1 MRTKFIIPTLLILC
15 TRLTSADEQVS
26 TSPPTLEELK
36 ATGPSLSTYL
46 KKGPEKESDNG
57 APKADLIGFKK
68 DIEPILSAT
77 CWECHGPDKEKGDL
91 RIDTLDPDILYGEDT
106 GWWLDTMEAL
116 TNDEMPPEDG
126 PKLTDDDRN
135 KIITWISSQIQAA
148 SQVQRDEQSHTSFR
162 RMARYE
168 YNYALQDLLGL
179 PLDFA
184 GDLPPDPVSE
194 DGFQNSSEMLKISV
208 SQYNEYLKL
217 NRDALKR
224 ATVRGA
230 QPKML
235 HWAITPERAAT
246 RRVRTRQQLD
256 AKIGRVAPDAPKTKV
271 PEPVEKKIP
280 KSGKIG
286 KGPYY
291 KNPKTGHAVPAKWA
305 FRRAVHAWPPSA
317 TLAQNPAES
326 DYIGII
332 PAGQR
337 LIYDLGNQLPDEG
350 ILRVRIRGSRTS
362 AAPNHVPSLALEFG
376 WQGSNQSLASVKIS
390 NQNLIIDSPPGE
402 YEFYQWDIPL
412 SEIYPR
418 NPVRKTIALG
428 TPKLT
433 NPSEYIRLHNVSKDP
448 AAIVEFDYVEI
459 STPVYEQWPPAS
471 HQQIFIASENSDDE
485 NLYAREIILNFM
497 QRAWRRNITDA
508 EIDRKMSY
516 FTRIRP
522 SCTDFQ
528 ESIIE
533 VLATV
538 LSSPRFLYLIQS
550 EPTPYTSNKTLDDF
564 EIATRLSMFLW
575 CSTPDAT
582 LLELAKKGQLNNP
595 EELIRQTQR
604 MLKDPKHHRFTQR
617 FVRQWLNMDLLNFLN
632 IDKSAYPKFNN
643 HLKEAMQQEPVA
655 FFEELL
661 KHDHSV
667 MDFIHADYAVINQE
681 LAKHYDIENVHGSHF
696 RKVALK
702 PEDNRGGLLTQAGL
716 LAMNSDGKDSHPLK
730 RGIWLLE
737 SILNDPPPP
746 PPAEVAEIDLTDPE
760 ILKMTLKERMEDHRN
775 KPACASCHVK
785 IDPWGVA
792 FENFDAVG
800 KWRTKYGE
808 KDVDSMGLLFNKHE
822 LDGMNGLKRFLLT
835 NRQDQFARAMVHKM
849 TTFALGRPLSFSDRS
864 RIGTLTS
871 DLRKRGDGLNSLVE
885 IIVTS
890 ELFKSH

>member
-1 MRTKFIIPTLLILC
+1 MRTNLIISTLLILSAG
-15 TRLTSADEQVS
+15 LTNAEVQVS
-26 TSPPTLEELK
+26 TSPPTLEQLK
-36 ATGPSLSTYL
+36 ASGPSLSSYL
-46 KKGPEKESDNG
+46 KKNPEKESNNG

-68 DIEPILSAT
+68 EIEPILSAT
-77 CWECHGPDKEKGDL
+77 CWECHGPDRERGDL

-126 PKLTDDDRN
+126 PKLSDDDRN

-230 QPKML
+230 QPEML

-246 RRVRTRQQLD
+246 RKVKTRQQLD
-256 AKIGRVAPDAPKTKV
+256 AQIGRVDPDAPKTKV
-271 PEPVEKKIP
+271 PKQVKKKTP

-305 FRRAVHAWPPSA
+305 FRRAVHAWAPSA

-326 DYIGII
+326 DYIGVI

-433 NPSEYIRLHNVSKDP
+433 NPSEYIRLHNISSDP

-522 SCTDFQ
+522 ACTDFQ

-564 EIATRLSMFLW
+564 EVATRLSMFLW

-582 LLELAKKGQLNNP
+582 LLELAEKGQLNNP

-604 MLKDPKHHRFTQR
+604 MLKDPKHHRFTER

-632 IDKSAYPKFNN
+632 IDKSEYPKFNN

-864 RIGTLTS
+864 RIDTLTS